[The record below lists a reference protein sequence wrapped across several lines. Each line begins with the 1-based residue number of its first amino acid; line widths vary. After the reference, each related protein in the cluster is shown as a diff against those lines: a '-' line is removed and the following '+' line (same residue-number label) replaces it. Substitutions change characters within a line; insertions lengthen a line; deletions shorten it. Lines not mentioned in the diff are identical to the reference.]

1 VIRKITN
8 ISSFVVLAVL
18 AYLPFH
24 TPISTAMI
32 DVFGGKLP
40 IKGLKEAA
48 ILLIV
53 VPMFVVILKKWKL
66 VKDAN
71 HTLGILIGAYFLL
84 YIFMALVRS
93 DKPIVEVAGLIA
105 SLRYLGFFVIC
116 YFVARLVQNVK
127 LFEDRAVRIVLYG
140 GLFVIVFGALQV
152 LVLPKDFLTI
162 LGYGADTVKPYLTI
176 DNNESLVR
184 ILSTLSG
191 PNPLGA
197 YLTILLPIGIYYGRK
212 KKWQWYVWPLIAIPF
227 LITLYGSGSRSGVIG
242 CAASLFVY
250 FFLLNRK
257 NKKLWVASG
266 ALVVL
271 GSIGIVARDSNFIQV
286 TLLHRDPAEASQ
298 VDSDDQRLSSLSL
311 AIDRIQERPL
321 GHGVGSSGPASNYG
335 DNSFIIENYY
345 LDIAYQVGWIGMLLF
360 LSIIGYT
367 GLLLYR
373 LKSKVAYSLLA
384 GLVGVSIIGLFWP
397 VWISETVA
405 LTWWGLAGIVIG
417 VQARRLHHT
426 QLSDNN
432 SQLSKRS

>member
-1 VIRKITN
+1 M
-8 ISSFVVLAVL
+8 IS
-18 AYLPFH
+18 
-24 TPISTAMI
+24 
-32 DVFGGKLP
+32 VFGGKLP
-40 IKGLKEAA
+40 IKGLKEAV

-53 VPMFVVILKKWKL
+53 IPMFVVIIKKWKL

-84 YIFMALVRS
+84 YIFMALVRN
-93 DKPIVEVAGLIA
+93 DEPIVEVAGLIA

-127 LFEDRAVRIVLYG
+127 LFEDRAIRIVLYG

-152 LVLPKDFLTI
+152 LVLPKDILTL
-162 LGYGADTVKPYLTI
+162 LGYGSDTVKPYLTI

-197 YLTILLPIGIYYGRK
+197 YLAILLPIGIYYGQK
-212 KKWQWYVWPLIAIPF
+212 KKWHWYTWPLLGIPF
-227 LITLYGSGSRSGVIG
+227 AITLYGSGSRSGLIG
-242 CAASLFVY
+242 CVVSLFAY
-250 FFLLNRK
+250 FLLINRR
-257 NKKLWVASG
+257 NKKLWA
-266 ALVVL
+266 AMAAFLVLSSV
-271 GSIGIVARDSNFIQV
+271 GILARNTTFVQV
-286 TLLHRDPAEASQ
+286 TLLHRDPSEASQ
-298 VDSDDQRLSSLSL
+298 IDSDDQRLSSLSL
-311 AIDRIQERPL
+311 AVDRIQERPF

-360 LSIIGYT
+360 LGIIGYT

-384 GLVGVSIIGLFWP
+384 GLIGVSIIGLFWP
-397 VWISETVA
+397 IWISETVA

-432 SQLSKRS
+432 SQLSKRI